1 MAETV
6 DSLLV
11 RLGLQVDAKSF
22 REANSQFAGI
32 RTGALA
38 LGTAI
43 IGAGVG
49 MVKMS
54 DGIARSVD
62 TLGKWSDAAGVS
74 IRRAQQL
81 TFALQQAGSVN
92 AESDMMGMFANVESL
107 RTQAQRGELSGW
119 AMIESGLNLNSLM
132 SMSNEEGLDFLMRGI
147 SDMADPE
154 RQRRALSELGFS
166 GPAQHGVMTNYA
178 ATQQAYRRSDELGQ
192 ADAELVEKA
201 AAYMDALNELKTST
215 DSLKNEIA
223 DHLLPRMTDWIN
235 ALTGGIQEYK
245 PAAANAAAILAGDGS
260 SLEKLEAMSD
270 DPEVSKAL
278 GDFWSWFKEWN
289 KAIKYTLSA
298 ADAFD
303 EYTKEQT
310 GRTLGERFDRRVI
323 GSTPDTPQTK
333 AYQAVTEDQAS
344 RSIKAASTGLSSDE
358 MNYEPSAS
366 ELIPHGNQSDLIE
379 GNRRLLP
386 NYVPALSR
394 PTASNATTM
403 NINVDARGSTDPML
417 TSERVRGVI
426 RDEVGRMVNVSR
438 DGIPNNVA

>member
-1 MAETV
+1 MAETI
-6 DSLLV
+6 DELLV
-11 RLGLQVDAKSF
+11 KLGCQVDAKSF
-22 REANSQFAGI
+22 KEANSQFAGI

-54 DGIARSVD
+54 DGVARSVD

-81 TFALQQAGSVN
+81 TFALQQAGSAN

-132 SMSNEEGLDFLMRGI
+132 SMSNEEGLEFLMRGI

-154 RQRRALSELGFS
+154 RQRRAVDELGFS
-166 GPAQHGVMTNYA
+166 GVAQHGVMTNYA

-192 ADAELVEKA
+192 ADADLIEKA

-235 ALTGGIQEYK
+235 ALTGGVQEYK
-245 PAAANAAAILAGDGS
+245 PAAANAAAILAGDGT
-260 SLEKLEAMSD
+260 SLEKMEAMSD

-298 ADAFD
+298 ADAFE
-303 EYTKEQT
+303 EYSKEKT
-310 GRTLGERFDRRVI
+310 GETLGERVD
-323 GSTPDTPQTK
+323 
-333 AYQAVTEDQAS
+333 AVRKLREQQEAVRQSRPAS
-344 RSIKAASTGLSSDE
+344 PAAARSGLSADE
-358 MNYEPSAS
+358 LGYEPASS
-366 ELIPHGNQSDLIE
+366 ELIPQGSRADLIE

-403 NINVDARGSTDPML
+403 NINVDARGSTDPLM

-426 RDEVGRMVNVSR
+426 RDEVGKMVDVSR
-438 DGIPNNVA
+438 DGIPTNVA